1 MVQTLQASQVN
12 LRTLIDSF
20 GLQHI
25 EDPQFFSEWRQ
36 GQIEIADWEQ
46 QALDRIRAG
55 YLNLIEYAPL
65 PERAIQLSV
74 VSPLLF
80 LAGFYLHPFQIQVE
94 KSVEIAEEDEGIT
107 VRGQIDILLVK
118 EQFWVLVIESK
129 RAGFSIEAGLAQL
142 LAYMLANP
150 ASQQSDQKPGFG
162 LIASGAD
169 FIFIKLVKSADR
181 APQYGTSNQFGMRN
195 QNDLVEVFKILKR
208 IGQL

>member
-1 MVQTLQASQVN
+1 MVQVLQANQVN
-12 LRTLIDSF
+12 LRTLIDNF
-20 GLQHI
+20 GLRYVQ
-25 EDPQFFSEWRQ
+25 DPEFFSEWRQ

-80 LAGFYLHPFQIQVE
+80 LAEFYLPPFHIQTE
-94 KSVEIAEEDEGIT
+94 KSVEIAEVDEDII

-118 EQFWVLVIESK
+118 EKFWVLVIESK
-129 RAGFSIEAGLAQL
+129 RVTFSVEAGLAQL

-150 ASQQSDQKPGFG
+150 YSQRPGFG
-162 LIASGAD
+162 LITSGAD
-169 FIFIKLVKSADR
+169 FIFVKLDKQD
-181 APQYGTSNQFGMRN
+181 APQYSTSAQFGMRN
-195 QNDLVEVFKILKR
+195 PADLPEVLRILKR